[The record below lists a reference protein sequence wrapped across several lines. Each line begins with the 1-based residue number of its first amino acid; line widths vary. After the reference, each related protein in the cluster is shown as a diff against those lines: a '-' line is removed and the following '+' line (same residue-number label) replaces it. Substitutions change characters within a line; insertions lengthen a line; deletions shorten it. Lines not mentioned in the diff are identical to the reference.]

1 MKETVKINLKNSWK
15 IHIKFGYK
23 SVIKKQNTMATIT
36 INIEDIED
44 APTACREVANLIEE
58 GYTSG
63 IIGCSGDTWEID
75 EN

>member
-1 MKETVKINLKNSWK
+1 
-15 IHIKFGYK
+15 
-23 SVIKKQNTMATIT
+23 MATIT